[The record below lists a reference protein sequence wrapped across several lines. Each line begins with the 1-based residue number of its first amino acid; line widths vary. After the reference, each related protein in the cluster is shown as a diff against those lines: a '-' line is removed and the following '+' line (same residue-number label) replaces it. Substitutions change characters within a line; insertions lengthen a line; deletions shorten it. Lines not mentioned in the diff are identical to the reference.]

1 MPLRQAPAH
10 PEDGVGAEAEE
21 IAYEDADERGH
32 GSGAYEDAHHAAAD
46 ASKIR
51 HLAHAHH
58 GGNHHHQYERHDDHL
73 QQVDVAQGHYVG
85 PGEGFFH
92 GGIAA
97 AVEEL
102 QGKAV
107 ARP

>member
-1 MPLRQAPAH
+1 MTIFSKRYVA
-10 PEDGVGAEAEE
+10 
-21 IAYEDADERGH
+21 RGH
-32 GSGAYEDAHHAAAD
+32 H
-46 ASKIR
+46 
-51 HLAHAHH
+51 
-58 GGNHHHQYERHDDHL
+58 
-73 QQVDVAQGHYVG
+73 VG

-107 ARP
+107 ACP

>member
-1 MPLRQAPAH
+1 MT
-10 PEDGVGAEAEE
+10 
-21 IAYEDADERGH
+21 IFSKADVARGH
-32 GSGAYEDAHHAAAD
+32 H
-46 ASKIR
+46 
-51 HLAHAHH
+51 
-58 GGNHHHQYERHDDHL
+58 
-73 QQVDVAQGHYVG
+73 VG

-107 ARP
+107 ACPEEQAQKDLLAKCQARFSEIE